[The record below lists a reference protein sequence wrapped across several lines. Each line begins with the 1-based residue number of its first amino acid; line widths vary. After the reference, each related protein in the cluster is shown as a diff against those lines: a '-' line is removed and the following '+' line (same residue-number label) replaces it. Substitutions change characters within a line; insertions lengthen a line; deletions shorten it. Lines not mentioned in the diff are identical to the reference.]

1 MPSDI
6 KEILRRVLDEI
17 DQQEQN
23 DLLVE
28 LKDKKLTSTELVE
41 AIRSLPAD
49 ERAAVRDAFIE
60 VAESEGGRA
69 DKAKAKEL
77 DKEGQ
82 KEEEARGIEGEEEKG
97 EEEKKKKKKIRPGR
111 KSGKAYGW
119 YIDDKGRVKVS
130 DVAQV
135 YSGEDE
141 PDEVEL
147 YPDDEEEEVEEGEEE

>member
-1 MPSDI
+1 MASDI
-6 KEILRRVLDEI
+6 KEIFRRVI
-17 DQQEQN
+17 DQIDEEEKN
-23 DLLVE
+23 DLLGE
-28 LKDKKLTSTELVE
+28 LKNKKLTSSELVD
-41 AIRSLPAD
+41 AIRNLPPN

-60 VAESEGGRA
+60 VAEQEGGTA

-77 DKEGQ
+77 DKEAQ
-82 KEEEARGIEGEEEKG
+82 KEEEARGVEDEETPPV
-97 EEEKKKKKKIRPGR
+97 EEKKKKNRPGR
-111 KSGKAYGW
+111 KNGKAYGW

-147 YPDDEEEEVEEGEEE
+147 YPDDEEDEENDEE